1 MSAPEAGATSSTS
14 AREFAGQV
22 QERGREARGQTQ
34 GFIRSQ
40 LDERSTQT
48 GTRVRSTADDIRSVA
63 KELRNQGKEG
73 PANLADQVAG
83 PVEGLGEYLADS
95 DPDRMM
101 NDLEEFAR
109 RQPWLIGLASLGVGF
124 AAARFLRASSTRRR
138 DVRSADPGIERP
150 TPKIADPQSSEV
162 GIETPTGT
170 ETSGAPITFPES
182 IDEPE
187 SQRRPGM
194 GA

>member
-1 MSAPEAGATSSTS
+1 MSASEASATSSTS
-14 AREFAGQV
+14 AREFAGQT
-22 QERGREARGQTQ
+22 QEKGRKAGGQTA

-48 GTRVRSTADDIRSVA
+48 GTRVRSTAEDIRSVA

-83 PVEGLGEYLADS
+83 RVERVGGYLADS
-95 DPDRMM
+95 DTDRML
-101 NDLEEFAR
+101 NELEDFAR
-109 RQPWLIGLASLGVGF
+109 RQPWVVGLASLAVGF

-138 DVRSADPGIERP
+138 DVPSADLSIKRP
-150 TPKIADPQSSEV
+150 TPQIPDTQPSGV
-162 GIETPTGT
+162 GMGTPTGAAR
-170 ETSGAPITFPES
+170 SGAPIAFPES

-187 SQRRPGM
+187 AQRRPETS
-194 GA
+194 A